1 MTYFVLSQVASG
13 FPLPKTQA
21 EIAQTGHAFEARI
34 YAENPARYN
43 DCPAYDLRV
52 KLFVRNFIP
61 GAGKLTY
68 LRTPQPREDIR
79 VETGIEQGSH
89 FRVWS

>member
-1 MTYFVLSQVASG
+1 MLKT
-13 FPLPKTQA
+13 PLGQSALPLYEITCTILNLATCPLTQ
-21 EIAQTGHAFEARI
+21 
-34 YAENPARYN
+34 
-43 DCPAYDLRV
+43 
-52 KLFVRNFIP
+52 LFMIHHISNFIP

-68 LRTPQPREDIR
+68 LRTPTPSADIR